1 MANSWTCLVL
11 SGGTARRLGQDKAA
25 MTIDERS
32 ALDFLLHGIDVG
44 VPVVVVGP
52 RLSVSRTDVNFI
64 VEDPPL
70 GGPVAGI
77 DAGLSRIATDL
88 VAVVAVDMPLVGAVL
103 PELVRSLPTEADALV
118 PVTRDGR
125 QQFLGGIYRT
135 DALRRVIATIE
146 EVHGT
151 PMWRVIQEL
160 QVRFLEVDAEFA
172 DCFIDVDT
180 PEDLERVRLLV
191 GKRGDERE

>member
-1 MANSWTCLVL
+1 
-11 SGGTARRLGQDKAA
+11 

-32 ALDFLLHGIDVG
+32 ALDFLLREIDVS

-52 RLSVSRTDVNFI
+52 PVGISRPDVDFV

-77 DAGLSRIATDL
+77 DAGLGRVATDL
-88 VAVVAVDMPLVGAVL
+88 VAVVAVDMPLVGAAL
-103 PELVRSLPTEADALV
+103 PELVRSLPIQAEAV
-118 PVTRDGR
+118 IPVTADGR

-146 EVHGT
+146 EVHGA
-151 PMWRVIQEL
+151 PMWQVIQGL
-160 QVRFLEVDAEFA
+160 RVHVLEVDAEFA

-180 PEDLERVRLLV
+180 PDDLERVRLLV
-191 GKRGDERE
+191 GKRGDERD